1 MEQNIV
7 LRVENLAKKYHGK
20 TVLDNVSFELKKGS
34 ATALVG
40 SNGSGKTTLMRIIAG
55 LVVPDGGTVSMFGSQ
70 NDKELR
76 NARQKAGFL
85 IESPIYYGYMSV
97 KKNLKLRAG
106 LYGGAAAEYIDE
118 LCNRLKLSEYD
129 VGHGRTSLLS
139 YGQKGRYAI
148 ASTLVGNPELLIL
161 DEPFNGLDEE
171 STLLVY
177 ELFRE
182 LRDKHGVTLLL
193 SGHVAEQ
200 MQQVCTDTLL
210 IKNGIMSAGE
220 EA

>member
-7 LRVENLAKKYHGK
+7 LRVDKLSKKYRGK
-20 TVLDNVSFELKKGS
+20 TVLNDVSFELKKGS

-40 SNGSGKTTLMRIIAG
+40 SNGSGKTTLMRIVAG
-55 LVVPDGGTVSMFGSQ
+55 LVVPDSGTVSLLGSQ

-76 NARQKAGFL
+76 AARQKTGFL
-85 IESPIYYGYMSV
+85 IEAPIYYGYMSV

-118 LCNRLKLSEYD
+118 LCQRLKLTERD

-148 ASTLVGNPELLIL
+148 ASTLVGKPELLIL
-161 DEPFNGLDEE
+161 DEPFNGLDDE
-171 STLLVY
+171 STGLVY

-182 LRDKHGVTLLL
+182 LREKHGVTLLL

-200 MQQVCTDTLL
+200 IQQVCTDTLF
-210 IKNGIMSAGE
+210 IKDGIMSAGE

>member
-1 MEQNIV
+1 MKQNVV
-7 LRVENLAKKYHGK
+7 LRVENLMKKYRGK
-20 TVLDNVSFELKKGS
+20 TVLDRVSFELKKGS

-40 SNGSGKTTLMRIIAG
+40 SNGSGKTTLMRIVAG
-55 LVVPDGGTVSMFGSQ
+55 LVAPDGGTVSMFGAQ

-106 LYGGAAAEYIDE
+106 LYGGASAEYIDE
-118 LCNRLKLSEYD
+118 LCDRLKLTEYD

-148 ASTLVGNPELLIL
+148 ASTLVGKPELLIL
-161 DEPFNGLDEE
+161 DEPFNGLDDE
-171 STLLVY
+171 STALVY

-182 LRDKHGVTLLL
+182 LREQHGVTLLL

-200 MQQVCTDTLL
+200 IQQVCTDTLF
-210 IKNGIMSAGE
+210 IKNGVMSAGE